1 MARKSETLK
10 QREKAQRDLLE
21 LKKMQQGILP
31 QKEEV
36 SVSAQPQTFREK
48 RENFFYHYKTF
59 FIGGLILLA
68 VLTFLIADTL
78 TKTKYDSN
86 FILFADEIYSSE
98 HIEHI
103 EQTLKKR
110 CVDADDNGEINIS
123 VIDCTFNKGSVVN
136 QYELGQRS
144 KVQARIASGDTMLFL
159 LDEQTLAELRASLDY
174 ELFPKENTI
183 NVSSLF
189 KEEFEKIDAPIKEAG
204 KVVPNRELFLCLR
217 RIDGSAAEKNE
228 EQHNAAKTVFENVK
242 KILK

>member
-31 QKEEV
+31 PKEEV
-36 SVSAQPQTFREK
+36 SVSVQPQTFREK

-68 VLTFLIADTL
+68 VVTFLVADTL
-78 TKTKYDSN
+78 NRTKYDST

-98 HIEHI
+98 HVEHI
-103 EQTLKKR
+103 EKTIKEH
-110 CVDADDNGEINIS
+110 CIDADDNGEINIS
-123 VIDCTFNKGSVVN
+123 VIECTFNKSSVVN
-136 QYELGQRS
+136 QYELSQRS
-144 KVQARIASGDTMLFL
+144 KVQTHIATGSTMLFL
-159 LDEQTLAELRASLDY
+159 LDEQTLTELRSSLDY
-174 ELFPKENTI
+174 ELFPKENTV

-189 KEEFEKIDAPIKEAG
+189 KEEFEKLDSSFKTEG
-204 KVVPNRELFLCLR
+204 KTAPNRELFLCLR
-217 RIDGSAAEKNE
+217 RIDGSTAEKNV